1 VPYGPWMQVIYVGGS
16 AVRQADAAERLAH
29 LADAGHRLVLVD
41 DGESGVAI
49 PDLPA
54 VAERTPAVPVDAP
67 RGSWFVTADP
77 ADCADHHRP
86 GVRTMLIGPR
96 EVAIRP
102 TRCDV
107 TARDLRDAVLK
118 ILAADVMS

>member
-1 VPYGPWMQVIYVGGS
+1 MHVIYVGGS
-16 AVRQADAAERLAH
+16 AARDADADERLGH
-29 LADAGHRLVLVD
+29 LAEAGHRVVLVAAASSR
-41 DGESGVAI
+41 SG
-49 PDLPA
+49 LPELSS
-54 VAERTPAVPVDAP
+54 VAERIDTIPADAP

-77 ADCADHHRP
+77 ADCSDHRP

-96 EVAIRP
+96 ELSIRP

>member
-1 VPYGPWMQVIYVGGS
+1 MQVIYVGGS
-16 AVRQADAAERLAH
+16 AVRHADAAERLAH

-41 DGESGVAI
+41 DGASGVEI

-54 VAERTPAVPVDAP
+54 VAERIRAVPTDAP

-77 ADCADHHRP
+77 ADCSDHRP

-96 EVAIRP
+96 DVAIRP